1 MLIVEALR
9 GRITP
14 LVSTALGLEYEAVA
28 MRTEH
33 WLQPGFGRSE
43 AERLLDALAAVAEPV
58 EISFRWRGS
67 LPDANDEMVLEAAL
81 NGAASA
87 LVTFNQRHFEAAA
100 AQFGLALRTPA
111 AILAELSRTHD

>member
-28 MRTEH
+28 LRPEH
-33 WLQPGFGRSE
+33 WVQPGFDRAE
-43 AERLLDALAAVAEPV
+43 AERLLEALAAVAEPV

-67 LPDANDEMVLEAAL
+67 LPDANDDMVLEAAL
-81 NGAASA
+81 NSAASA
-87 LVTFNQRHFEAAA
+87 LVTFNRRHFEAVA

-111 AILAELSRTHD
+111 AILKDLRTSHD